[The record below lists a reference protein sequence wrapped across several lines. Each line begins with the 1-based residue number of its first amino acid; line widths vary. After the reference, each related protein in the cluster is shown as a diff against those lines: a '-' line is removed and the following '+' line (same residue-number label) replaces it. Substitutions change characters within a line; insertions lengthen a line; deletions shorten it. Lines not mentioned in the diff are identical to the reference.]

1 MSNGSILSQGHS
13 AGSALDLLERAR
25 ELARQARPT
34 PSDTTIES
42 TTHRGGD
49 KGDKSGKA
57 PFTSQELVSTRI
69 PFPDIQAD
77 DSEVAW
83 RVEAMWSQICPG
95 SPIPFLVARDVPVV
109 DGTCLS
115 CGNALAGE
123 ERYRCAVCL
132 KAATLVLASLRGDRP
147 GDGGQP

>member
-77 DSEVAW
+77 DSEVGW
-83 RVEAMWSQICPG
+83 RGDAVVSEVLPG
-95 SPIPFLVARDVPVV
+95 APLPLPVAR
-109 DGTCLS
+109 
-115 CGNALAGE
+115 ALPG
-123 ERYRCAVCL
+123 RGRS
-132 KAATLVLASLRGDRP
+132 SLRCV
-147 GDGGQP
+147 